1 MLLLLTLIA
10 TGAAA
15 QARGDGRIAG
25 KVVDNDS
32 GQPLADVQV
41 QGTLAGQAQPV
52 VAKSNKKGEFNLNG
66 VGSGE
71 WTLEFTKD
79 GFDPQGGKITVAD
92 GKSPDITVKLV
103 KHVDK
108 PDPGVELNAKAQ
120 EGMALMQGQKYAE
133 ARKVFED
140 LLAKYPDVHQLNAYI
155 AQSYAGENNIPKA
168 IEYMKTASDKDP
180 DNAEMKLVLA
190 DLMMEGGD
198 KAAALEMMKSVDVTK
213 IKNPLPLINGSIAL
227 INASKTD
234 EALELLNKVAT
245 QFPTQ
250 AEVYYYRGRAYVAAK
265 KYPEA
270 KADLDKFV
278 SMAAPDARE
287 LPDAKKLLEQLKDAK

>member
-1 MLLLLTLIA
+1 MLLLLSLVA

-15 QARGDGRIAG
+15 QKGDSRIAG
-25 KVVDNDS
+25 KVVDSDN
-32 GQPLADVQV
+32 GQPLENVQV
-41 QGTLAGQAQPV
+41 KGTLAGAAQPV
-52 VAKSNKKGEFNLNG
+52 SAKSNKKGEFSLNNIAA
-66 VGSGE
+66 GE
-71 WTLEFTKD
+71 WTVEFTRD
-79 GFDPQGGKITVAD
+79 GFDPQGGKVTIES
-92 GKSPDITVKLV
+92 GKSQDITVKLV
-103 KHVDK
+103 KHVDR

-133 ARKVFED
+133 ARKIFEEM
-140 LLAKYPDVHQLNAYI
+140 LVKFPDVHQLNAYI
-155 AQSYAGENNIPKA
+155 AQSYAGENNMPKA
-168 IEYMKTASDKDP
+168 IEYMKTASEKDP
-180 DNAEMKLVLA
+180 ENAEMKLVLA

-198 KAAALEMMKSVDVTK
+198 KTAAIEMMKTVDLTK
-213 IKNPLPLINGSIAL
+213 IKNPLPLINGSISL
-227 INASKTD
+227 INANKTD
-234 EALELLNKVAT
+234 EAMDLLNKVAA

-250 AEVYYYRGRAYVAAK
+250 AEVYYYRGRANVAAK

>member
-15 QARGDGRIAG
+15 QGKGDSRIAG
-25 KVVDNDS
+25 KVLDSAS
-32 GQPLADVQV
+32 GQPLENVQV
-41 QGTLAGQAQPV
+41 KGTLTGQAQPAT
-52 VAKSNKKGEFNLNG
+52 AKSNKKGEFNLSNIPA
-66 VGSGE
+66 GE
-71 WTLEFTKD
+71 WTVEFSKD
-79 GFDPQGGKITVAD
+79 VFDTQGGKVTIEA
-92 GKSPDITVKLV
+92 GKSQDLTVKLV
-103 KHVDK
+103 KHVDR

-120 EGMALMQGQKYAE
+120 EGMTLMQAQKYAE
-133 ARKVFED
+133 ARKIFEE
-140 LLAKYPDVHQLNAYI
+140 LLAKFPDVHQLNAYI
-155 AQSYAGENNIPKA
+155 AQSYAGENNMPKA
-168 IEYMKTASDKDP
+168 IEYMKTASEKDP
-180 DNAEMKLVLA
+180 ENAEMKLVLA

-198 KAAALEMMKSVDVTK
+198 KTAAVEMMKTIDLTK
-213 IKNPLPLINGSIAL
+213 IKNPLPLINGSISL
-227 INASKTD
+227 INANKTD
-234 EALELLNKVAT
+234 EAMDLLNKVAA

>member
-1 MLLLLTLIA
+1 MYNGR

-133 ARKVFED
+133 ARKIFED

>member
-1 MLLLLTLIA
+1 MLLLLSLVA

-15 QARGDGRIAG
+15 QKGDSRIAG
-25 KVVDNDS
+25 KVVDSDN
-32 GQPLADVQV
+32 GQPLENVQV
-41 QGTLAGQAQPV
+41 KGTLAGAAQPV
-52 VAKSNKKGEFNLNG
+52 SAKSNKKGEFSLNNIAAG
-66 VGSGE
+66 D
-71 WTLEFTKD
+71 WTVEFTRD
-79 GFDPQGGKITVAD
+79 GFDPQGGKVTIES
-92 GKSPDITVKLV
+92 GKSQDITVKLV
-103 KHVDK
+103 KHVDR

-133 ARKVFED
+133 ARKIFEEM
-140 LLAKYPDVHQLNAYI
+140 LVKFPDVHQLNAYI
-155 AQSYAGENNIPKA
+155 AQSYAGENNMPKA
-168 IEYMKTASDKDP
+168 IEYMKTASEKDP
-180 DNAEMKLVLA
+180 ENAEMKLVLA

-198 KAAALEMMKSVDVTK
+198 KTAAIEMMKTVDLTK
-213 IKNPLPLINGSIAL
+213 IKNPLPLINGSISL
-227 INASKTD
+227 INANKTD
-234 EALELLNKVAT
+234 EAMDLLNKVAA

-250 AEVYYYRGRAYVAAK
+250 AEVYYYRGRANVAAK